1 MKNAILIVEMCSEGS
16 IHHLCDYDSLP
27 EKTKTKVDQAIKSE
41 TRGVE
46 CDIYEYGF
54 QSVRVLKEILAGSKD
69 VIPESKYIDIAPR
82 SITKDNVEAY
92 WEELKRLKGQ

>member
-41 TRGVE
+41 KRGVE
-46 CDIYEYGF
+46 CDIYEYGVQAEDF
-54 QSVRVLKEILAGSKD
+54 NEETKAKI
-69 VIPESKYIDIAPR
+69 VIQPGEECKYMGEVTLYFFP
-82 SITKDNVEAY
+82 
-92 WEELKRLKGQ
+92 